1 MTKTNIYILNT
12 WRQILF
18 FIPIFLCF
26 ASSVYAVDVILEWG
40 ANSEPDLAGYR
51 AFYRE
56 EGQPY
61 NYTNPAWEGADTTCT
76 IYNLIET
83 KSYYFVIRA
92 FDNEGFESSDSN
104 EVGLEARTNPINTI
118 PDQPVLLWPTD
129 GETNIP
135 LTPELQNNAFS
146 DQNIED
152 THFKT
157 QWQISRDN
165 SFTPLSLVLDVTSK
179 KHLTTLP
186 VPDLLLSTG
195 TIYYWRVRFYDNH
208 NGESE
213 WSDPY
218 LFQTIINPVVDT
230 NSNPVNNIP
239 DQPVLLWPTD
249 GETNIPLTPELQNNA
264 FSDQNIED
272 THFKTQW
279 QISTDNSFTPLSLV
293 LDVTSKKHLT
303 TLPVPDLVLS
313 TGTIYYWRVRF
324 YADNKSESEWSDA
337 YWFQTVINPVDDTNS
352 NGIPDDQEVDT
363 TVDIDENGIFDIFQD
378 DIKCVNA
385 VTEDEQ
391 IGVKI
396 STNIM
401 SIESIKST
409 DPNEIA
415 DFENRPDEMPLGVI
429 SFKITVENPGD
440 TAVVTVYFSE
450 AASDGAGWYK
460 YDSING
466 WQDYS
471 DHAIFSDSRKS
482 VTLELKDGGFGDAD
496 GIANGVII
504 DPSGFGGIS
513 STSKDSESSSGVSS
527 AGGGGCFIAT
537 AAYGSLMAPHV
548 KILCEI
554 RDRFLITNRLGKCFV
569 DFYYKYSP
577 SAAKFIAEHGALR
590 AMVRVTLAPVV
601 GISWIALKMG
611 PGPTVLLALFFG
623 IGLIALFRKGPKKRF
638 RKIHC

>member
-186 VPDLLLSTG
+186 VPDL
-195 TIYYWRVRFYDNH
+195 
-208 NGESE
+208 
-213 WSDPY
+213 
-218 LFQTIINPVVDT
+218 
-230 NSNPVNNIP
+230 
-239 DQPVLLWPTD
+239 
-249 GETNIPLTPELQNNA
+249 
-264 FSDQNIED
+264 
-272 THFKTQW
+272 
-279 QISTDNSFTPLSLV
+279 
-293 LDVTSKKHLT
+293 
-303 TLPVPDLVLS
+303 VLS

-409 DPNEIA
+409 DPEEVA
-415 DFENRPDEMPLGVI
+415 DLENRPDEMPLGVI